1 MEEVFAGVFR
11 IEVPTPFPV
20 GSVNC
25 YLIEGNPLTLVDTG
39 PRTDVAREAL
49 LNGLS
54 ELGYSF
60 RNIEQ
65 ILITHGHIDHFGL
78 TAEIVRSKESVS
90 TEVFIHEYDAPRIQD
105 HELYM
110 KGRMDAYFDLVQKSG
125 VPDGE
130 GFPLSKS
137 QLREYFRSF
146 GESVPD
152 IKSIVDGHL
161 MNSGIGELEAIWV
174 PGHSLGSVGYVSRS
188 SRLMFSGDHI
198 LGDISSNPSLD
209 FDGKLG
215 ISMLTYFKSLD
226 RVDEFDG
233 YMVFPGHR
241 NIFNNLGERIKELK
255 LDYQSKINNTRNH
268 LSTSPISIYNLSR
281 LLYND
286 YDTSS
291 LVLALAETTDLI
303 RILVDRG
310 DANIVE
316 IDGILNAHL

>member
-1 MEEVFAGVFR
+1 MEEVVSGVYRF
-11 IEVPTPFPV
+11 EVPTPFPV
-20 GSVNC
+20 GSVNS
-25 YLIEGNPLTLVDTG
+25 YLIEGNPLTLIDTG
-39 PRTDVAREAL
+39 PRTEEAREAL
-49 LNGLS
+49 VIGLS
-54 ELGYSF
+54 KLGYSF
-60 RNIEQ
+60 MNIKQ

-78 TAEIVRSKESVS
+78 TAEIVRSHQSNPP
-90 TEVFIHEYDAPRIQD
+90 EVFIHAYDAPRLWD
-105 HELYM
+105 HNLYM
-110 KGRMDAYFDLVQKSG
+110 KGRMDAYFDIVQNSG

-137 QLREYFRSF
+137 QLQKYFSSF

-152 IKSIVDGHL
+152 IKSIEDGHVI
-161 MNSGIGELEAIWV
+161 NSGIGELEAIWV

-188 SRLMFSGDHI
+188 NRLMFSGDHI

-233 YMVFPGHR
+233 YTVLPGHR
-241 NIFNNLGERIKELK
+241 SVFKNLGERTNELR
-255 LDYQSKINNTRNH
+255 LDYQSKIQITLNNLTD
-268 LSTSPISIYNLSR
+268 SPNSIYNVSR
-281 LLYND
+281 LLYGD

-291 LVLALAETTDLI
+291 LVLALAETTDMI

-310 DANIVE
+310 QAKLVE
-316 IDGILNAHL
+316 IENILNVHL